1 MGDQAQNF
9 IGRETERHRPH
20 YARHHAEIVKLADR
34 AVDAE
39 PMDASA
45 RVEVDHLHAAPGLR
59 VGLGELPV
67 ERQALEAL
75 IARLRQPDEGIFAVE
90 GEPTHEARTEGEH
103 LELGLVR

>member
-1 MGDQAQNF
+1 MRNQWTQAPESRS
-9 IGRETERHRPH
+9 ITCTPH
-20 YARHHAEIVKLADR
+20 Q
-34 AVDAE
+34 
-39 PMDASA
+39 
-45 RVEVDHLHAAPGLR
+45 GLR

-90 GEPTHEARTEGEH
+90 GEPAHEARTEGEH